1 MLECEKKMDVKALVA
16 IFGVFSSYDGQD
28 RSSHIITTQ
37 WLKKLHDPKAFQNSK
52 LAFSKELMKIPSLK
66 NNPNSKLQTVMAF
79 LNNGS
84 KNKH

>member
-1 MLECEKKMDVKALVA
+1 MMDKTDPPILSPPN
-16 IFGVFSSYDGQD
+16 G
-28 RSSHIITTQ
+28 
-37 WLKKLHDPKAFQNSK
+37 LKKLHDPKAFQNSK